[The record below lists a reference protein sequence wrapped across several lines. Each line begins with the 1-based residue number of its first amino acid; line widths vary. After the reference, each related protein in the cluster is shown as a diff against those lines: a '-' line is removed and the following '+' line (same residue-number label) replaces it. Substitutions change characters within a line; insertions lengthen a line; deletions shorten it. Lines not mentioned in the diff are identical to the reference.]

1 MGRKRRRD
9 KKEGSKRVLGKYDGL
24 KYGWLMDTKKFI
36 ILFIVV
42 LLVFRFVIGFS
53 FVKGNSMLPT
63 LKSGEIVMYFRLGS
77 DYQAGDIVPVR
88 VPEGEYYVKRVIAT
102 AGDTIDIKDSK
113 VYLNGELLDEP
124 YIQGETLSQQ
134 GAVRYPL
141 TLKEDQIFVMGD
153 NRDVSMDSRT
163 FGVVGSRQIKGKILL
178 HAGKY
183 YIRKMEKP
191 VRM

>member
-1 MGRKRRRD
+1 
-9 KKEGSKRVLGKYDGL
+9 
-24 KYGWLMDTKKFI
+24 MDTKKFI